1 MLYDF
6 LYETKPE
13 SPYLVWSIVICGICT
28 IIFSLIWAYLYQ
40 KEKSEKIISAIVAGF
55 FGIVTVLLIGT
66 FIIDKVTTPSS
77 NTKTT
82 ELYEIIKTNEFLT
95 FQSKRPYN
103 HLYKNL
109 TVEIEDSTK
118 THYIVYKN
126 EQLYKIPKKDVNI
139 IKP

>member
-13 SPYLVWSIVICGICT
+13 SPYLVWSIITCGICT
-28 IIFSLIWAYLYQ
+28 IIFSLIWTHLYQ
-40 KEKSEKIISAIVAGF
+40 KEKSEKTISAIVAGV
-55 FGIVTVLLIGT
+55 FGILTVLLIGT
-66 FIIDKVTTPSS
+66 FAVDKITTPSP

-109 TVEIEDSTK
+109 TVELEDSTK
-118 THYIVYKN
+118 THYIIFRDN
-126 EQLYKIPKKDVNI
+126 QIYKIPKKDVTL

>member
-13 SPYLVWSIVICGICT
+13 SPYLVWSIIICGICT
-28 IIFSLIWAYLYQ
+28 IIFSLIWTHLYQ
-40 KEKSEKIISAIVAGF
+40 KEKSEKTISAIVAGV
-55 FGIVTVLLIGT
+55 FGILTVLLIGI
-66 FIIDKVTTPSS
+66 FIIDKVTTPPP

-82 ELYEIIKTNEFLT
+82 ELYEIIKTNELLT

-103 HLYKNL
+103 HLYKNI
-109 TVEIEDSTK
+109 TVEIDDSTK
-118 THYIVYKN
+118 THYIIYKN
-126 EQLYKIPKKDVNI
+126 EQLYKIPKKDVTV